1 MYTLW
6 GLPMT
11 QKKKGA
17 VERFESH
24 QKREN
29 NDSHSGEAHNTS
41 MQIDDRGLDV
51 LEEMMITDR
60 SQR

>member
-1 MYTLW
+1 
-6 GLPMT
+6 MT

-29 NDSHSGEAHNTS
+29 NDSHSGEALNTS
-41 MQIDDRGLDV
+41 MQIDDRGFDV
-51 LEEMMITDR
+51 LEKMMSTDR